1 MALLVVSYP
10 KVSMRDD
17 EWLSS
22 LKLRYPALTPSSLG
36 PHFTLVFPI
45 ADADEKE
52 LAEHIRGQVR
62 EQRAIPFAI
71 RCALPVNDYASE
83 EYYVLLVPDEGFSGI
98 VKLHD
103 RLYTGPLASYLSP
116 DIPFTPHITVGHASD
131 GWLCRRVANELNA
144 EDFTVEGIV
153 SRIDLIH
160 KEGDS
165 IRTVERFALA

>member
-1 MALLVVSYP
+1 MAHLVVAYP

-22 LKLRYPALTPSSLG
+22 LKQRFPGLDPSSLG

-45 ADADEKE
+45 AEADEAE
-52 LAEHIRGQVR
+52 LIEHVR
-62 EQRAIPFAI
+62 ETVQGQRAIPFAI
-71 RCALPVNDYASE
+71 RCALPINDYASE

-103 RLYTGPLASYLSP
+103 RLYTGPLAPLLHP
-116 DIPFTPHITVGHASD
+116 DIPFTPHITVGHAPD
-131 GWLCRRVANELNA
+131 GQLCRRVADELNA
-144 EDFTVEGIV
+144 EDFTIAGILDRV
-153 SRIDLIH
+153 DLIE

-165 IRTVERFALA
+165 IRTVERFMLG